1 MTRLTNF
8 LKLSATLFACMLM
21 LTSEAQDEGF
31 IYGRVTTEDG
41 DTYEG
46 PLRWGKEEV
55 YWTDMFNASKRENKN
70 LDYLSN
76 REIKELED
84 RYDSRNENLISRFVS
99 ISWENDNDGRF
110 VHEFSTE
117 FGNIKSL
124 KIRSSDRVEV
134 ELKNGDSF
142 RIDGSGYNDVGAKIR
157 ILDKELG
164 NVRLSWSNLDKIEF
178 LPTPSV
184 LDEKFGEPLYGTVIC
199 DLGEFTGYI
208 QWDHDERVGTDVL
221 DGEEDG
227 DDYEIAFDKIESIER
242 DGFSSSL
249 VKLKS
254 GRTLD
259 LRGTNDVDDD
269 NKGIIVTVKGLGRVD
284 IDWDEFDKAI
294 FKSAPNSGPSFNSF
308 ASPKKIKG
316 TVEVDN
322 GDTHSGEIIF
332 DLDEEYTFELLN
344 GEDDDVKFIIP
355 FRNIEE
361 IRPRGSYASNIIL
374 KDGSKLSLED
384 GQDVSEKNLGMLI
397 KTSGDRVYVPWDR
410 IEKITLDQ

>member
-1 MTRLTNF
+1 MTRFANY
-8 LKLSATLFACMLM
+8 LKLPGAVLASLLFITA
-21 LTSEAQDEGF
+21 EAQDEGF

-76 REIKELED
+76 RELDDLED
-84 RYDSRNENLISRFVS
+84 RYDNRNDNIVSRFVN
-99 ISWENDNDGRF
+99 ISWDEDNNGRF

-117 FGNIKSL
+117 FGNLKSL
-124 KIRSSDRVEV
+124 KMRSSDRVEV
-134 ELKNGDSF
+134 ELKNGDF
-142 RIDGSGYNDVGAKIR
+142 LRVDGSGYNDVGAKITV
-157 ILDKELG
+157 LDQELG
-164 NVRLSWSNLDKIEF
+164 NVRISWINIDKVEF
-178 LPTPSV
+178 LSTPSD
-184 LDEKFGEPLYGTVIC
+184 LDEKFGNPLYGTVIC

-221 DGEEDG
+221 DGDEDG
-227 DDYEIAFDKIESIER
+227 DDYEIAFDKIASIER

-259 LRGTNDVDDD
+259 LRGSNDVNDD

-284 IDWDEFDKAI
+284 IDWDEFDKVT
-294 FKSAPNSGPSFNSF
+294 FKKAPNSGPSYNSF
-308 ASPKKIKG
+308 ASPSKITG

-322 GDTHSGEIIF
+322 GDTHTGEIIF

-361 IRPRGSYASNIIL
+361 ITPRGSYAANVTL

-410 IEKITLDQ
+410 VEKIKLD

>member
-1 MTRLTNF
+1 MTRLLNY
-8 LKLSATLFACMLM
+8 LKLSGTVLASMLFLVA
-21 LTSEAQDEGF
+21 EAQDQGF

-55 YWTDMFNASKRENKN
+55 YWTDMFNASKKENKN
-70 LDYLSN
+70 LDYLTN
-76 REIKELED
+76 RELNELED
-84 RYDSRNENLISRFVS
+84 RYDRNNNLISRFVN
-99 ISWENDNDGRF
+99 ISWDDDNNGRF
-110 VHEFSTE
+110 LHEFSTE
-117 FGNIKSL
+117 FGNLKSL
-124 KIRSSDRVEV
+124 RMRSNDRVEV
-134 ELKNGDSF
+134 ELRNGDYL
-142 RIDGSGYNDVGAKIR
+142 RVDGSGYNDVGAKIT
-157 ILDKELG
+157 ILDQELG
-164 NVRLSWSNLDKIEF
+164 NVRLSWNNIEQVEF
-178 LPTPSV
+178 LPTPSR
-184 LDEKFGEPLYGTVIC
+184 LDEKFGEPLYGTVVC
-199 DLGEFTGYI
+199 DLGEFTGFV

-249 VKLKS
+249 VRLKS

-284 IDWDEFDKAI
+284 IDWDEFDKVT
-294 FKSAPNSGPSFNSF
+294 FTEAPNSGPSFDSF
-308 ASPKKIKG
+308 ASAKKIKG

-322 GDTHSGEIIF
+322 GDSHKGEIIF

-355 FRNIEE
+355 FYNIKE
-361 IRPRGSYASNIIL
+361 ITPRGSYSANVIL
-374 KDGSKLSLED
+374 KDGSKLNLED
-384 GQDVSEKNLGMLI
+384 SQDVTDKNLGMLI
-397 KTSGDRVYVPWDR
+397 KTNGDRVYVPWDR
-410 IEKITLDQ
+410 VDKITFQ